1 MSSDYQ
7 SAPVDPTSSSVLAA
21 QNLRL
26 GLVDTADASG
36 FDAWLRADSRGFHD
50 THPADDSLEA
60 QRDGAAYRRTTGV
73 WDETISEPELPVAT
87 VSSWPADLTVPGST
101 SVPAWAISAVT
112 VSPTHRR
119 RGIARAL
126 LESELRT
133 ANALGLPLAMLT
145 VSEATIYGRY
155 GFAPSVLMADWRI
168 DTRRARWT
176 GPIATGR
183 VHFASPESLRD
194 IAPSIIESTR
204 LDSPGDM
211 ERWAALGDRLL
222 GIGPDKDRAKKLR
235 LVRYD
240 DVEGEPQGF
249 AAYTVTE
256 SGPDFSSHVLDVQ
269 YLAAA
274 TDDAYA
280 GLWRYLIEM
289 DLVATITAPLR
300 SVDEAFKWQIS
311 DFRAA
316 RTTVV
321 VDHLWTRILDVA
333 AALEGRRYSAPGR
346 IVLDVS
352 DDLGFADELVLLE
365 IGADGRASA
374 SPLTGEAPE
383 DAAALS
389 LSVADLSAIYLGGV
403 TAAALVRAGRITELR
418 PGSADATDA
427 AFRSP
432 VTPWLSIWF

>member
-1 MSSDYQ
+1 MTSDYQ
-7 SAPVDPTSSSVLAA
+7 SAPVDPASSSALAA
-21 QNLRL
+21 QDLRL
-26 GLVDTADASG
+26 GLVDTADATG
-36 FDAWLRADSRGFHD
+36 FNAWLRADSRGFHD
-50 THPADDSLEA
+50 THPADDSLDA
-60 QRDGAAYRRTTGV
+60 QREGAAYRRTTGV
-73 WDETISEPELPVAT
+73 WDESIGEPELPVAT
-87 VSSWPADLTVPGST
+87 VSSWPAALTVPGST
-101 SVPAWAISAVT
+101 AVPAWAISAVT

-133 ANALGLPLAMLT
+133 ADSLGVPLAMLT
-145 VSEATIYGRY
+145 VSEATIYGRF
-155 GFAPSVLMADWRI
+155 GFAPAVMMADWKI
-168 DTRRARWT
+168 DTRRAKWT

-194 IAPSIIESTR
+194 IAPAIVESTR

-240 DVEGEPQGF
+240 DADGEPQGF

-256 SGPDFSSHVLDVQ
+256 NGPDFSSHVLDVQ

-289 DLVATITAPLR
+289 DLVETVTAPLR
-300 SVDEAFKWQIS
+300 SVDEAFVWQIS
-311 DFRAA
+311 DYRAA
-316 RTTVV
+316 RTTVQR
-321 VDHLWTRILDVA
+321 DHLWTRILDVA
-333 AALEGRRYSAPGR
+333 AALEARRYSAPGR

-374 SPLTGEAPE
+374 SPLSGEAPE

-403 TAAALVRAGRITELR
+403 TAASLVRAGRITELR